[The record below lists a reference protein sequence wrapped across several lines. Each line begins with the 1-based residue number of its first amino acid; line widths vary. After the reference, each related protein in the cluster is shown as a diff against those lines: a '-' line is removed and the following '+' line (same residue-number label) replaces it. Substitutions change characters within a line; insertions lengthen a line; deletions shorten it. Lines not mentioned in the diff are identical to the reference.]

1 MTYHFATCGD
11 CRQVHELICQLEE
24 KQLSYEVFSRIWNVQ
39 RSSPHY
45 LCLVCEEDGHLLGM
59 VNLRFEEQLH
69 HDGRIAEITEMYV
82 RPSLRS
88 KGIGKALIQRAY
100 EISREKGCLQ
110 IEACCNQLRLQAHRF
125 YLREGMKNYHFKF
138 TRNLQGN
145 VPEENTL
152 GV

>member
-1 MTYHFATCGD
+1 MDYRTASASD
-11 CRQVHELICQLEE
+11 CRQVYELICQLEE
-24 KQLSYEVFSRIWNVQ
+24 KQLSYEVFFRIWTEQ
-39 RSSPHY
+39 RNSPHY
-45 LCLVCEEDGHLLGM
+45 LCLVCEEDGNLLGM
-59 VNLRFEEQLH
+59 LNLRFEEQLH
-69 HDGRIAEITEMYV
+69 HDGWIAEITEMYV

-100 EISREKGCLQ
+100 GISREKGCLQ

-125 YLREGMKNYHFKF
+125 YQREGMKNYHFKF
-138 TRNLQGN
+138 SHNLQGN